1 MVYAQKNPIA
11 YKEKPADSA
20 KMNEEFTQVYSILND
35 LEDRK
40 ADLASP
46 ALTGTPTA
54 PTPTVG
60 DNSTKVA
67 TTAFVNTEISNDRPY
82 ATASPLMDGT
92 AAVGVSAKVARE
104 DHKHPTDTSR
114 AASSHSHDVSDVTD
128 LQTTLDGKVPTGRT
142 VTAGNGLT
150 GGGDLSANRTLTLG
164 TPASCSPAT
173 SNAVTAESHTHAI
186 TGVAASS
193 HTHSDYVPTG
203 RTVTAG
209 NGLSGGGALSGNIT
223 VTMGTPGSCSTSTS
237 NAVTATSHTHA
248 ITGVAASSH
257 THSYVPIPTS
267 SSLPVG
273 MIAFLL
279 NYNGGDVANGGTLS
293 GGYMRIVKV
302 AVLGPAFGHG
312 GTPPGTW
319 KNITGQ
325 TLEKQTAGFWV
336 RIA

>member
-35 LEDRK
+35 LEDTK

-193 HTHSDYVPTG
+193 HTHS
-203 RTVTAG
+203 
-209 NGLSGGGALSGNIT
+209 
-223 VTMGTPGSCSTSTS
+223 
-237 NAVTATSHTHA
+237 
-248 ITGVAASSH
+248 
-257 THSYVPIPTS
+257 YVPIPTS

>member
-35 LEDRK
+35 LEDTK

-128 LQTTLDGKVPTGRT
+128 LQTTLDGK
-142 VTAGNGLT
+142 
-150 GGGDLSANRTLTLG
+150 
-164 TPASCSPAT
+164 
-173 SNAVTAESHTHAI
+173 
-186 TGVAASS
+186 AASS
-193 HTHSDYVPTG
+193 HDHAIAD
-203 RTVTAG
+203 VTDLQTTLNAKLD
-209 NGLSGGGALSGNIT
+209 LSGG
-223 VTMGTPGSCSTSTS
+223 TM
-237 NAVTATSHTHA
+237 
-248 ITGVAASSH
+248 TGVLYPQQN
-257 THSYVPIPTS
+257 TSYTTGQARRIILSTGNPS
-267 SSLPVG
+267 G
-273 MIAFLL
+273 GG
-279 NYNGGDVANGGTLS
+279 NGDVWIK
-293 GGYMRIVKV
+293 Y
-302 AVLGPAFGHG
+302 
-312 GTPPGTW
+312 
-319 KNITGQ
+319 
-325 TLEKQTAGFWV
+325 
-336 RIA
+336 IA